1 MSLEIKVAGPADFP
15 ELLALNEACVPH
27 VNSIGEPEIAMFSKQ
42 AHRFSKVVEDGAL
55 AGFVIA
61 LTRGVAYESENYQ
74 WFCREIDEFLYID
87 RIMVHSDFRRR
98 GVASLLYQYL
108 EQVALDDK
116 LQRLCCEVNLVPPNP
131 DSLQL
136 HFGLGFVQQ
145 ATQKTG
151 GGAKEVSLLVKEL
164 GNGDPID

>member
-1 MSLEIKVAGPADFP
+1 
-15 ELLALNEACVPH
+15 
-27 VNSIGEPEIAMFSKQ
+27 VNSIGEPEIALFSKE

-61 LTRGVAYESENYQ
+61 LTRGAAYESTNYQ

-145 ATQKTG
+145 ATQMTDG
-151 GGAKEVSLLVKEL
+151 GTKEVSLLVKEL